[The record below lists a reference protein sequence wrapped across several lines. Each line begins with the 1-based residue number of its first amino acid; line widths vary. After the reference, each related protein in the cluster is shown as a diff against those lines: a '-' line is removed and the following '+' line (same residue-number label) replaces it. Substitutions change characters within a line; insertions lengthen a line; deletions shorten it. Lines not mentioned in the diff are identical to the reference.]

1 MAGCFQEG
9 MVVKKI
15 AHSSFPLSSYWDAVS
30 YVRKRLE
37 GKAKFCLKNN
47 NFKGK
52 KFSHCEN
59 LWPSNFLTAYNSS
72 TFPPSNF
79 QNFQK

>member
-47 NFKGK
+47 ILRAK
-52 KFSHCEN
+52 N
-59 LWPSNFLTAYNSS
+59 LANVKTSGLLIF
-72 TFPPSNF
+72 
-79 QNFQK
+79 